1 MTPNEGKEKGGR
13 RAERGIKR
21 AAFDHDAD
29 IVRDELRLLEKML
42 ANPDAVF
49 TTDDSVDDLG
59 VKFDDG
65 GNWRA
70 SIVTPLRNAKIIAS
84 CGAKKSCRP
93 SRNAGLTTC
102 WKLLDAAKAER
113 RCTEL
118 RAFLQSINDGG
129 STTSAEP
136 PTDFQI

>member
-1 MTPNEGKEKGGR
+1 MTPKEGREKGER

-21 AAFDHDAD
+21 AAFQHDAE
-29 IVRDELRLLEKML
+29 IARDELRLLEKML

-49 TTDDSVDDLG
+49 TTDDTVDDLA
-59 VKFDDG
+59 VKFADG

-70 SIVTPLRNAKIIAS
+70 NIVTPLRNAKIITS

-102 WKLLDAAKAER
+102 WKLIDAPQAEI
-113 RCTEL
+113 RCAEL
-118 RAFLQSINDGG
+118 RLLLQSLNDGG
-129 STTSAEP
+129 SATSAEP
-136 PTDFQI
+136 LTDFQI